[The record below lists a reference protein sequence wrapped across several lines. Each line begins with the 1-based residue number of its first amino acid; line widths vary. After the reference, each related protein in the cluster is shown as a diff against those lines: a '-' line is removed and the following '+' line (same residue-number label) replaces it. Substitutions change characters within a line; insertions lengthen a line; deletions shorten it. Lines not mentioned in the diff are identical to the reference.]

1 MQTVE
6 LRCRGDL
13 PPGVDEE
20 AACSRSLLLAGLRGC
35 WGSSLDPIFD
45 TM

>member
-13 PPGVDEE
+13 PPGVGEE
-20 AACSRSLLLAGLRGC
+20 AECSRSPLLAGLRGW
-35 WGSSLDPIFD
+35 WGSSLAPIFD
-45 TM
+45 TI